1 MGALLVYEEVGPG
14 IGFYTEV
21 EADDTPQEP
30 EWLAE
35 YDQYWFDY
43 LCPEEE
49 VPDDAHP

>member
-1 MGALLVYEEVGPG
+1 MGTVLVYEEVSPG
-14 IGFYTEV
+14 VGFYVEV
-21 EADDTPQEP
+21 EVAEEPQEP
-30 EWLAE
+30 AWFQE